1 MLKVAFPFASADT
14 IATYEIPFG
23 SIKRSTTLK
32 AQWDKGKWEV
42 NAQKWADLSNDDF
55 GVSLLNKS
63 KYGYDTRG
71 NVMRLSLLRST
82 KYPDPTADRGDHSIE
97 YSLYPHKGR
106 VEQSETVYK
115 GYEFNYPFITYMTDT
130 HKGKLSTDNSF
141 VKVLP
146 KNVILTS
153 IKKAEGEE
161 NAIVI
166 TMYESNG
173 INSDVA
179 LTLQFLPK
187 NIVESN
193 FLEVSGKTI
202 KNDHAAVKFSIGKN
216 QTKVIKVYF

>member
-1 MLKVAFPFASADT
+1 
-14 IATYEIPFG
+14 
-23 SIKRSTTLK
+23 
-32 AQWDKGKWEV
+32 
-42 NAQKWADLSNDDF
+42 
-55 GVSLLNKS
+55 
-63 KYGYDTRG
+63 
-71 NVMRLSLLRST
+71 
-82 KYPDPTADRGDHSIE
+82 
-97 YSLYPHKGR
+97 
-106 VEQSETVYK
+106 
-115 GYEFNYPFITYMTDT
+115 
-130 HKGKLSTDNSF
+130 
-141 VKVLP
+141 LP